1 MHRGHNTTYF
11 RGARRR
17 VDDIKISRGGGGGGI
32 FPLPPP
38 SPLWNIFRRG
48 ARPIKFRA
56 AASRNNSRGS
66 TRLPPFF
73 RNLSS
78 PPPPLAF
85 LATFSRLHARLIG
98 KDCVSLGWPRA
109 PASRSIYHR
118 DVRFSLFLR
127 FGVAFSRSSYPP
139 RLTFLPGN
147 PQSREIKSNR
157 ELHVSRRPFPL
168 SLMFTRYSS
177 IPG

>member
-32 FPLPPP
+32 FPLPPRP
-38 SPLWNIFRRG
+38 YEIFFGAARARLNF
-48 ARPIKFRA
+48 ARPRRA
-56 AASRNNSRGS
+56 IIHGVPLGS
-66 TRLPPFF
+66 LRFSATSFP
-73 RNLSS
+73 

-157 ELHVSRRPFPL
+157 GLHVSRRPFPL